1 MIMNLNELLTK
12 QNVITKLMLKDDDKE
27 LSKGLKVKIM
37 RIRLAY
43 NKVKKAF
50 DDDVKEFVD
59 QVTTDEYKKLA
70 GMQERNEEQTNRYN
84 ELSENINSEYV
95 EFITQKGL
103 EEVKETIDD
112 AFTEEEFEEIL
123 DVNSGNNVNINGN
136 DIKAADLIEAFY
148 EIFVK

>member
-59 QVTTDEYKKLA
+59 QIATDEYKELA

-84 ELSENINSEYV
+84 ELSEKINSEYV
-95 EFITQKGL
+95 EFITQKGF

-123 DVNSGNNVNINGN
+123 DVNSGNNVSINGN

>member
-59 QVTTDEYKKLA
+59 QIATDEYKKLA

-84 ELSENINSEYV
+84 ELSEKINSEYV
-95 EFITQKGL
+95 EFITQKGF

-123 DVNSGNNVNINGN
+123 DVNSGNNVSINGN